1 MWNQDRG
8 QSMGDMMLWQGW
20 IYWGDILSFSPF
32 WSDSVIFFPQVTL
45 TFQAK
50 SHIAWGTSLSLSNH
64 GEWGCREEGRSDM
77 WLVLGS
83 LELGAVSRM
92 CKRQVS
98 SDCGKPL
105 WTRCHLQSSRCL
117 NINWERLDCA
127 AVMEI
132 RDWANSGA
140 GIWAQLAPQGDS
152 PPKGNQG
159 FCHLLVLHLQPWIED
174 GWSLE
179 PHMSSFPAAAVSFLT
194 DTLRF
199 NEYAVTF
206 SHLHCTVAWF
216 SVCLH

>member
-8 QSMGDMMLWQGW
+8 QSMGDRMLLQGW
-20 IYWGDILSFSPF
+20 IYWGDILSVSPS
-32 WSDSVIFFPQVTL
+32 WSDSVIFFPR
-45 TFQAK
+45 
-50 SHIAWGTSLSLSNH
+50 SLSLFKLNLTLH
-64 GEWGCREEGRSDM
+64 GTLPFLCLTMESGVAGRREEVTCGWFSA
-77 WLVLGS
+77 VLS
-83 LELGAVSRM
+83 LGQWAGCVQ
-92 CKRQVS
+92 RQVS

-117 NINWERLDCA
+117 SINWERLDCA
-127 AVMEI
+127 VVMEI

-140 GIWAQLAPQGDS
+140 GIWAQLAHQGDS

-194 DTLRF
+194 DALRF
-199 NEYAVTF
+199 NEYAVAF